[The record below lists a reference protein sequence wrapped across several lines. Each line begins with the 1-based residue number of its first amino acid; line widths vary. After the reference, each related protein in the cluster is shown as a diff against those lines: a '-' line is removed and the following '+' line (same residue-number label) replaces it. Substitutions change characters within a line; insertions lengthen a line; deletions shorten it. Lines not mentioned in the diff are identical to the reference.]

1 MSSENTDEVYDFGLR
16 IKKLRGKM
24 GWTQKELGQAIG
36 VQKEA
41 IAYYE
46 KNTRYPPMD
55 RLRKLA
61 LALHVTTDYLLGLDD
76 APMIKLDNLTEHEEE
91 LMYDFV
97 KTFIDK
103 KEKSKRP
110 ADLSIKLRS
119 AGSFLHGQNANRR
132 YSIENIQNLFR
143 NTLCFYTEFRTDR
156 NFQTCQENG
165 RQHAVHRGNPYVQHV
180 VARLE

>member
-24 GWTQKELGQAIG
+24 GWTQEELGQAIG
-36 VQKEA
+36 VRKEA

-103 KEKSKRP
+103 NE
-110 ADLSIKLRS
+110 
-119 AGSFLHGQNANRR
+119 
-132 YSIENIQNLFR
+132 
-143 NTLCFYTEFRTDR
+143 
-156 NFQTCQENG
+156 
-165 RQHAVHRGNPYVQHV
+165 
-180 VARLE
+180 